1 MTSKAHSGFDGGV
14 QNHSQGEHYPNT
26 VHFIGGVPREDNF
39 NKFVVTNPCGVSRY
53 CYDEKYLQGKLLDAF
68 VEAGKLADEAEGHSL
83 GRKICFELA
92 LWGLQKRGWYVGLE
106 VWP

>member
-1 MTSKAHSGFDGGV
+1 MTKAHSGFDGGV

-26 VHFIGGVPREDNF
+26 VHFIGGVPRADNL

-53 CYDEKYLQGKLLDAF
+53 CHDEKNLQQELLDTF
-68 VEAGKLADEAEGHSL
+68 VEAGLLADEAQGVSL

-92 LWGLQKRGWYVGLE
+92 LHGLEKQGRFVGLE
-106 VWP
+106 VI